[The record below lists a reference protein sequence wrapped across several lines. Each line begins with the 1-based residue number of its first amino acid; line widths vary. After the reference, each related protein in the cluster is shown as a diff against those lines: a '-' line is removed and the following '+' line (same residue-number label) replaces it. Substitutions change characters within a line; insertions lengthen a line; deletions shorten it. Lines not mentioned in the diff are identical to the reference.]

1 MSTGL
6 GGWLLR
12 LAAEL
17 AGPRGTP
24 RELAGRRCRTPE
36 DSRRTLAGTGA
47 GLCRTSK
54 DAPSCRGSCPFAG
67 SQSGLKRTTSDPREV
82 NQNSFRA
89 HTRPGHNS
97 TSRGPRQDRAGLAE
111 TPHPD
116 VIAAMIKMMVYNI
129 LTRLR

>member
-54 DAPSCRGSCPFAG
+54 DAPYCRGSSTRGYPSSLVCLLSLLG
-67 SQSGLKRTTSDPREV
+67 NIGDNVTDMSIGL
-82 NQNSFRA
+82 
-89 HTRPGHNS
+89 
-97 TSRGPRQDRAGLAE
+97 
-111 TPHPD
+111 
-116 VIAAMIKMMVYNI
+116 
-129 LTRLR
+129 

>member
-1 MSTGL
+1 MYTGL

-54 DAPSCRGSCPFAG
+54 DAPSCRGSSAPAPGRG
-67 SQSGLKRTTSDPREV
+67 SACGFVRLIASDGCWELVALRPTLRSG
-82 NQNSFRA
+82 
-89 HTRPGHNS
+89 PG
-97 TSRGPRQDRAGLAE
+97 
-111 TPHPD
+111 
-116 VIAAMIKMMVYNI
+116 
-129 LTRLR
+129 RLNRVVLL

>member
-1 MSTGL
+1 MYKGL

-47 GLCRTSK
+47 GLCGTSK
-54 DAPSCRGSCPFAG
+54 DAPSCRGSSCWPPVLHY
-67 SQSGLKRTTSDPREV
+67 SC
-82 NQNSFRA
+82 
-89 HTRPGHNS
+89 TRPVHVKALASRYDAAATCSNS
-97 TSRGPRQDRAGLAE
+97 TTGGCTDN
-111 TPHPD
+111 T
-116 VIAAMIKMMVYNI
+116 
-129 LTRLR
+129 

>member
-54 DAPSCRGSCPFAG
+54 DAPSCRGSYDAC
-67 SQSGLKRTTSDPREV
+67 V
-82 NQNSFRA
+82 
-89 HTRPGHNS
+89 
-97 TSRGPRQDRAGLAE
+97 DRFL
-111 TPHPD
+111 
-116 VIAAMIKMMVYNI
+116 V
-129 LTRLR
+129 

>member
-1 MSTGL
+1 MYTGL

-54 DAPSCRGSCPFAG
+54 DAPSCRGSFARECLGMPSVLQAASPRDFLRG
-67 SQSGLKRTTSDPREV
+67 SPGS
-82 NQNSFRA
+82 RA
-89 HTRPGHNS
+89 PGTVSPQTGSLPN
-97 TSRGPRQDRAGLAE
+97 
-111 TPHPD
+111 
-116 VIAAMIKMMVYNI
+116 
-129 LTRLR
+129 

>member
-1 MSTGL
+1 MYTGL

-54 DAPSCRGSCPFAG
+54 DAPSCRGSSEPAACIEVKY
-67 SQSGLKRTTSDPREV
+67 GL
-82 NQNSFRA
+82 
-89 HTRPGHNS
+89 
-97 TSRGPRQDRAGLAE
+97 
-111 TPHPD
+111 
-116 VIAAMIKMMVYNI
+116 
-129 LTRLR
+129 